1 MKKLI
6 QTSLEQAISYEDYR
20 IITAKLVSEE
30 KTSGPNQTES
40 LIFYTK
46 LNNQRMNRLD
56 KTLELSPE
64 IIEKANAISC
74 NLNWLV
80 LTESW
85 CGDAA
90 QILPV
95 LNKIAA
101 ASGKI
106 SMSLLFRDDNLEL
119 MDHFL
124 TNGGRSIPKL
134 IVVDQSSL
142 EVKGAWGPRP
152 KPAQDMFQVYK
163 AKKDEIPFK
172 DFQTELQTWYLKDK
186 AKTIQEELL
195 EFLDICQ

>member
-1 MKKLI
+1 MKELI
-6 QTSLEQAISYEDYR
+6 QTSLEKAISYEDYR
-20 IITAKLVSEE
+20 IVTAKLVSEE